1 MRLNGLC
8 RWSDGKENEQ
18 LHQCGDA
25 LGFDLCH
32 GSVLGCVPRDLLE
45 QSIGVSRGAKGE
57 GHTSGKSKDEHRSF
71 SAVSSVAAVDGSP
84 LPPFG

>member
-1 MRLNGLC
+1 MRLNGLG
-8 RWSDGKENEQ
+8 RWCDGKENEQ

-45 QSIGVSRGAKGE
+45 QSIGVSRGSKGE
-57 GHTSGKSKDEHRSF
+57 GQESQRQMSKVKKLKDTCQKSKVKNQN
-71 SAVSSVAAVDGSP
+71 AT
-84 LPPFG
+84 